1 MIQRTIAH
9 TRTVR
14 LHQGFL
20 GEGHM
25 AGAVIDGSDHS
36 AADPFL
42 LLMDDQ
48 LDLPGGPPAGG
59 PHPHAGFE
67 TLTLVLEGDDRDWQT
82 GSFELMTAGSG
93 IVHTEEITART
104 RMRILQLW
112 LVLPPELRWTTPS
125 WQQILPED
133 VPVHRTTDSEV
144 RVYSGSSNGISSPL
158 RNHTP
163 VTIADFR
170 LAPGAEAAQDIPA
183 VYNGFI
189 YMIDG
194 SVTAGDTTVLSG
206 QVAWLDRPVTGGDS
220 RISFRA
226 SRQGAHFVFYAG
238 APQEAPVVSYG
249 PFIGDTTEDIAR
261 LYKDYRQGRIPHLR
275 DLPPDRKTRHTHVP
289 AGGHIQD

>member
-1 MIQRTIAH
+1 MIQRTIASVH
-9 TRTVR
+9 TVG
-14 LHQGFL
+14 LHRGFL

-36 AADPFL
+36 GTDPFL

-67 TLTLVLEGDDRDWQT
+67 TLTLVLEGDDQEWQT

-93 IVHTEEITART
+93 IVHTEEITSRT

-112 LVLPPELRWTTPS
+112 LVLPPDLRWTSPS
-125 WQQILPED
+125 WQQILPD
-133 VPVHRTTDSEV
+133 KVPVYKTADREI
-144 RVYSGSSNGISSPL
+144 RVYSGSSNGINSPL

-170 LAPGAEAAQDIPA
+170 LAQGTEAVQEIPA
-183 VYNGFI
+183 SYNGFI

-194 SVTAGDTTVLSG
+194 SLVAGETTVHSG
-206 QVAWLDRPVTGGDS
+206 QVAWLDRPTGTNGDS

-226 SRQGAHFVFYAG
+226 GDEGARFVLYAG
-238 APQEAPVVSYG
+238 EPQQAQVVSYG
-249 PFIGDTTEDIAR
+249 PFIGDTMEDIAR
-261 LYKDYRQGRIPHLR
+261 LYGAYRQGQIPHLR
-275 DLPPDRKTRHTHVP
+275 DLPADRKVRYGHQHTPTHT
-289 AGGHIQD
+289 